1 MSAALKKKKTLQVR
15 WVNKD
20 EFSAMMESRA
30 RRVLGISER
39 PLFTRW

>member
-30 RRVLGISER
+30 RRVLGISKR
-39 PLFTRW
+39 PFFTRW